1 MATDNRPI
9 ADLTGAGSIPAR
21 GLIPPTEGYPASVNL
36 PVQIDGKTYDVLS
49 FNPRAAR
56 EIFGKTRIRLD
67 CLVPGNTDAVLW
79 AQVLQAQWK
88 ANLGIDL
95 SVVTQE
101 LGVWVQS
108 VKTRNF
114 RHLAFWG
121 TPEPCYMDPTWML
134 DLFCDGDGHGSSWND
149 PHYDEMLFQA
159 RPVPDPAERLARLA
173 ECERI
178 LLRAMPILP
187 LCHDV
192 QPTLRK
198 PFLKGLGR
206 NMLNRQQFKYAWID
220 RSWKPDRS

>member
-1 MATDNRPI
+1 
-9 ADLTGAGSIPAR
+9 
-21 GLIPPTEGYPASVNL
+21 
-36 PVQIDGKTYDVLS
+36 
-49 FNPRAAR
+49 
-56 EIFGKTRIRLD
+56 
-67 CLVPGNTDAVLW
+67 
-79 AQVLQAQWK
+79 
-88 ANLGIDL
+88 
-95 SVVTQE
+95 
-101 LGVWVQS
+101 
-108 VKTRNF
+108 
-114 RHLAFWG
+114 
-121 TPEPCYMDPTWML
+121 
-134 DLFCDGDGHGSSWND
+134 
-149 PHYDEMLFQA
+149 MLFQA